1 MAIATRSLRSLDFFS
16 HSQKRQPEV
25 KPAESVKKNMETS
38 SQQVSHLL
46 RRWSDGD
53 SEALDQLMPLV
64 YAELRRM
71 ARRYMSQQP
80 AGHTLQTT
88 ALIHEAYLRLVG
100 QEEKRWENR
109 AHFFGVA
116 AQAMRHILMDYARTQ
131 NRAKRGGGALQVS
144 LDEALTFCAERSA
157 ELVALDDAL
166 TELAKLDE
174 RQSKV
179 VELRF
184 FGGLTEEEIA
194 NVLKV
199 SPRTVSGDWSL
210 ARSWLLRELSK

>member
-1 MAIATRSLRSLDFFS
+1 
-16 HSQKRQPEV
+16 
-25 KPAESVKKNMETS
+25 METP

-46 RRWSDGD
+46 QRWSDGD

-64 YAELRRM
+64 YDELRRM
-71 ARRYMSQQP
+71 AQRYMGQQP
-80 AGHTLQTT
+80 TGHTLQTT
-88 ALIHEAYLRLVG
+88 ALIHEAYMRLVG
-100 QEEKRWENR
+100 GEEKRWENR

-131 NRAKRGGGALQVS
+131 NRAKRGGGARAVS

-157 ELVALDDAL
+157 ELVVLDDAL

-184 FGGLTEEEIA
+184 FGGLTEEEVA
-194 NVLKV
+194 EVLKV

-210 ARSWLLRELSK
+210 ARSWLLRELSKSSKQ